1 MDVLSFDCGLR
12 NLAAAVVRIAPG
24 FAYPPECK
32 VYASAA
38 ETAEQFK
45 ERAMGYFVRNA
56 WSVVAARLI
65 DVSEYLGRDT
75 RVKQVKKLGLMSKAR
90 GIYAVLE
97 ELEAAWF
104 HASAADIVAV
114 EIQHG
119 ANAEMRAV
127 SLAIPVFFMRSM
139 VDAEFVG
146 VVGGQKLK
154 ICDAVGV
161 HLGDGTAYLR
171 AAAAAKKAAK
181 AAARKGPVRK
191 KKVAAAASAVA
202 NTKPLTALFGLAAV
216 TAAAVAPPP
225 PSVVII
231 DESSSESDDDCAAA
245 PRYNPYT
252 KGRFGRGGAG
262 GGAGGGTAA
271 RDKYEDNKGRALAA
285 MAAIVAVD
293 ATRVCG
299 ASPALL
305 EAIKDPN
312 VADAILQGVWVLWTH
327 SAPRAPA
334 RRKAKSD
341 TAAAAPTPP
350 KKLKAT

>member
-12 NLAAAVVRIAPG
+12 NLAAAVVRIVPG
-24 FAYPPECK
+24 FAFPPECR
-32 VYASAA
+32 VYASTA

-45 ERAMGYFVRNA
+45 ERAMGYFVRHA
-56 WSVVAARLI
+56 WSVVAAQLI

-97 ELEAAWF
+97 QLEAAWF
-104 HASAADIVAV
+104 RASAADIVAV

-161 HLGDGTAYLR
+161 HLGDGTAFLG

-191 KKVAAAASAVA
+191 KKAAVVAAAA
-202 NTKPLTALFGLAAV
+202 NTKPLTALFAAV
-216 TAAAVAPPP
+216 PPTP
-225 PSVVII
+225 LPTSVVVI
-231 DESSSESDDDCAAA
+231 DESSSSDDEVEAA
-245 PRYNPYT
+245 PRYNPYA
-252 KGRFGRGGAG
+252 KVRFGRGG
-262 GGAGGGTAA
+262 GAGSGSGSGAA

-285 MAAIVAVD
+285 MAVIVTAD
-293 ATRVCG
+293 AQRVCG
-299 ASPALL
+299 ASPGLM

-312 VADAILQGVWVLWTH
+312 VADAILQGVWVLWTQH
-327 SAPRAPA
+327 APRAPA
-334 RRKAKSD
+334 RRKAKTD
-341 TAAAAPTPP
+341 AGAAPTPP
-350 KKLKAT
+350 KKLKTK